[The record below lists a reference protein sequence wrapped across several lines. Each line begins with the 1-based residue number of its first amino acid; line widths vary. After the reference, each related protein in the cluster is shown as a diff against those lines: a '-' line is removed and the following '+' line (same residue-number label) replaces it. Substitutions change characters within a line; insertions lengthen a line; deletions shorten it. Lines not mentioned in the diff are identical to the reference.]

1 MPRSAKEQGRLQ
13 TSIALLRGINVGGK
27 KKVSMGDL
35 RALFDELEAEDVRT
49 HLQSGNVVFKSV
61 LRDTELIDRVEKAI
75 ARELGLKVTV
85 VVRTKAQL
93 AKVVA
98 NNPFAEKVKEQA
110 KLHVAFLAAAP
121 ARDSVRGLDP
131 TYGAPDEFR
140 LAGRE
145 IYLYY
150 PNGYGRTKINNAY
163 FERKLGV
170 AATTRNWNT
179 VTKLAELANA

>member
-1 MPRSAKEQGRLQ
+1 MPGRRNAHRRPQ
-13 TSIALLRGINVGGK
+13 TSIALLRGINVGGRT
-27 KKVSMGDL
+27 KVSMADL

-61 LRDTELIDRVEKAI
+61 LRGTELIEAVEKAI
-75 ARELGLKVTV
+75 ARDLGLKVTV
-85 VVRTKAQL
+85 LVRTKVQL

-98 NNPFAEKVKEQA
+98 NNPFAEKANEQA
-110 KLHVAFLAAAP
+110 KLHVAFLADAP
-121 ARDSVRGLDP
+121 SRARIRELDP
-131 TYGAPDEFR
+131 AYGRPDEFR
-140 LAGRE
+140 VAGRE

-163 FERKLGV
+163 FEKMLGV

-179 VTKLAELANA
+179 VTKLADLARA